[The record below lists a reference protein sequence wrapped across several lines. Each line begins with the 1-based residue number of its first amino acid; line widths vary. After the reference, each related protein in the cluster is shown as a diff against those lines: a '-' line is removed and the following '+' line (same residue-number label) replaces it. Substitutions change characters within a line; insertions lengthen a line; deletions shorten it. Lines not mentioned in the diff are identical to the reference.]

1 MSTITFDTHKFIR
14 KLRDAGFE
22 EKQAEAVADAFQE
35 AQSESL
41 PVTRDYLDSRLF
53 GLENRMV
60 KWGIGLALGQVAV
73 IAALVKLL

>member
-1 MSTITFDTHKFIR
+1 MVAVTFDTHKFIR

-22 EKQAEAVADAFQE
+22 EQQAEAVSDAFQE

-41 PVTRDYLDSRLF
+41 PVTRDFLDSRL
-53 GLENRMV
+53 LDLANRLV

>member
-1 MSTITFDTHKFIR
+1 MSTITFDMHKFIR

-35 AQSESL
+35 AQLESL

-53 GLENRMV
+53 ELENRMV